1 MWPVDF
7 ILWNVSACIV
17 DHFYDFGFNVGRH
30 KQLESILVVTQ
41 KFHETLE
48 PLSDWLQAT
57 EKHLANSEPIG
68 TESSKLEKQ
77 ISQQKVPYWF
87 SVLVPHAHF
96 KLCLI
101 HLFPKLFIF

>member
-7 ILWNVSACIV
+7 IPWNVYVGSV
-17 DHFYDFGFNVGRH
+17 DHFYNFGLNVGRH

-48 PLSDWLQAT
+48 PLSYWLQAT

-77 ISQQKVPYWF
+77 ISHQKVRSL
-87 SVLVPHAHF
+87 SVPPSAVLEPHF

-101 HLFPKLFIF
+101 H